1 MDRDKLIERGRKLFA
16 MSQDQGSPAEADIAA
31 RRMRALMSTHDITID
46 ELRGIDRDDY
56 SLAHHE
62 EKRRSSARRK
72 RKSSSVRRK
81 QVKRFTWSNFIVFVI
96 AMCGLVFVFK
106 SITTYTDLNGF
117 QIPGSDVLN
126 STQPR
131 STTKTVNPLLTA
143 KVERATVVEDELI
156 VLWINGSGVS
166 SLPETSS
173 LLSSFR
179 IIGTSVNEIDRTD
192 GGVSVE
198 GFQIRIEMQAT
209 KTGTLFIPSFYADGA
224 RSELIIINVLSRK

>member
-1 MDRDKLIERGRKLFA
+1 
-16 MSQDQGSPAEADIAA
+16 MSQDQSSPTEAAIAA
-31 RRMRALMSTHDITID
+31 RRMRVLMSTHDITID
-46 ELRGIDRDDY
+46 ELRGISRDDY
-56 SLAHHE
+56 SPAQHE
-62 EKRRSSARRK
+62 EKRRPNARRK

-106 SITTYTDLNGF
+106 SITKYTDLNAF
-117 QIPGSDVLN
+117 QIPGSDVFK
-126 STQPR
+126 STRPR
-131 STTKTVNPLLTA
+131 INTQTVNPVLTA

-173 LLSSFR
+173 LLASFR
-179 IIGTSVNEIDRTD
+179 IVGKAVNEIDRSV
-192 GGVSVE
+192 GGID

-209 KTGTLFIPSFYADGA
+209 KTGTLFIPAFFADGA
-224 RSELIIINVLSRK
+224 RSELIVINVLSRN